1 MARWTL
7 ALLAALLGLAL
18 AAPAQAQ
25 WKWRDKNGQTQYS
38 DLPPP
43 SAVPEQDILSRPN
56 SARRRATTTPPAT
69 AGSAPSGSTGSASA
83 PLAAASSALVP
94 KTTDTELEAKRKQ
107 AEADQA
113 AKTKA
118 EEAKVAAAR
127 ADNCARAK
135 AQMRT
140 LDSGIR
146 LARTNAKGERE
157 FLDDKQRAE
166 EAGHTRQVIAA
177 DCK

>member
-1 MARWTL
+1 MLT
-7 ALLAALLGLAL
+7 ALLFLAL

-43 SAVPEQDILSRPN
+43 SVVPEQDILSRPN
-56 SARRRATTTPPAT
+56 SAKRRTTASPVP
-69 AGSAPSGSTGSASA
+69 AGSAASGSTGSASA

-94 KTTDTELEAKRKQ
+94 KTTDSELEAKRKKV
-107 AEADQA
+107 EADQA

-166 EAGHTRQVIAA
+166 EAGHTRQVISA

>member
-7 ALLAALLGLAL
+7 VFAVALFGALLAL
-18 AAPAQAQ
+18 PAEAQ
-25 WKWRDKNGQTQYS
+25 WKWRDKSGQTQYS

-43 SAVPEQDILSRPN
+43 PTVPEQDILSKPN
-56 SARRRATTTPPAT
+56 GARGRMSAAQAAVAAQAALAASGAASAT
-69 AGSAPSGSTGSASA
+69 ASASA
-83 PLAAASSALVP
+83 VVS
-94 KTTDTELEAKRKQ
+94 KTVDSELEAKRAK

-113 AKTKA
+113 AKVKA

-127 ADNCARAK
+127 SENCLRAK

-140 LDSGIR
+140 FESGVR
-146 LARTNAKGERE
+146 MTHTNEKGERE
-157 FLDDKQRAE
+157 FLDDRQRAE
-166 EAGHTRQVIAA
+166 ETRRTRDIIVS

>member
-7 ALLAALLGLAL
+7 AVLAALLGLAL

-56 SARRRATTTPPAT
+56 SAKRRLAAKPPVPADP
-69 AGSAPSGSTGSASA
+69 AASGATGSASA

-94 KTTDTELEAKRKQ
+94 KTTDSELEARRKK

-118 EEAKVAAAR
+118 DEAKVAAAR

-135 AQMRT
+135 AQLRT

-166 EAGHTRQVIAA
+166 EAGHTRQVISA

>member
-1 MARWTL
+1 M
-7 ALLAALLGLAL
+7 LAAVLGLAL

-56 SARRRATTTPPAT
+56 SARRRATTTPPAM
-69 AGSAPSGSTGSASA
+69 AGSAASGSTASASA

-94 KTTDTELEAKRKQ
+94 KTTDTELEAKRKK

-166 EAGHTRQVIAA
+166 EAGHTREVISA